1 MQTEDWEASSVVL
14 RSSSQ
19 GAKGDTRAGLDLLKS
34 ALAEKTAE
42 LLYSRVA
49 FIRPGLSRIIN
60 FRLEIA
66 ELLNF
71 GWISK

>member
-1 MQTEDWEASSVVL
+1 MQTEDWEASSVIL
-14 RSSSQ
+14 RSSFQ
-19 GAKGDTRAGLDLLKS
+19 GTKGDTRAGLDLLKS

-49 FIRPGLSRIIN
+49 CIRPGLSRITN
-60 FRLEIA
+60 FRLEI